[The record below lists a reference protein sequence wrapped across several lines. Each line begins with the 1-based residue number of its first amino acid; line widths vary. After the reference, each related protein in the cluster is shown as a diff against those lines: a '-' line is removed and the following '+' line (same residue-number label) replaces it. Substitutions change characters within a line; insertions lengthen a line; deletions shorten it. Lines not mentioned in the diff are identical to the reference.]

1 MTRSGHARRVMTHL
15 GVGPLTAPGPVLRS
29 GPVERSDG
37 SILYLV
43 FISPARVSVN
53 SSRLNRTPFGA
64 SISSMRG
71 SKKSRLSSEVRCR
84 AKMRKGP

>member
-1 MTRSGHARRVMTHL
+1 MARREDAQRLMTHPR
-15 GVGPLTAPGPVLRS
+15 VGPLRALGRVLRS
-29 GPVERSDG
+29 GPVEASDG

-43 FISPARVSVN
+43 FNSPERVSVN

>member
-1 MTRSGHARRVMTHL
+1 MTRSEDAQRVMTHP
-15 GVGPLTAPGPVLRS
+15 VGPLAAPGPVLRS

-71 SKKSRLSSEVRCR
+71 SKKSRLSGEVRCR
-84 AKMRKGP
+84 VRIRMGS